1 MQGSLEL
8 SNKTSQRLF
17 LLDVRVHSYT
27 KLDASALVDEMGGS
41 HFGVLVWGVGDCW
54 ASWKLKGGVG
64 KVKRRGKRNL
74 KDFIGYQM
82 EVA

>member
-1 MQGSLEL
+1 M
-8 SNKTSQRLF
+8 
-17 LLDVRVHSYT
+17 HSYT
-27 KLDASALVDEMGGS
+27 KLDASALVDEVWGS
-41 HFGVLVWGVGDCW
+41 HFGVLVWDVGDCW
-54 ASWKLKGGVG
+54 ASCELKGGVG

>member
-1 MQGSLEL
+1 M
-8 SNKTSQRLF
+8 
-17 LLDVRVHSYT
+17 HSYT
-27 KLDASALVDEMGGS
+27 KLDASALVDEVGGS
-41 HFGVLVWGVGDCW
+41 LFGVWCGALGIVGQ
-54 ASWKLKGGVG
+54 AAKLKGGVG

>member
-27 KLDASALVDEMGGS
+27 KLDASALVDEVGGS
-41 HFGVLVWGVGDCW
+41 HFGVLVYCW

>member
-1 MQGSLEL
+1 MRCGAVILAF
-8 SNKTSQRLF
+8 RCG
-17 LLDVRVHSYT
+17 
-27 KLDASALVDEMGGS
+27 ALGI
-41 HFGVLVWGVGDCW
+41 VGQ
-54 ASWKLKGGVG
+54 AAKLKGGVG